1 MATTQDP
8 GRGPAIPRWEG
19 SSKWPACC
27 AVFIAIGLS
36 SFSFLLLNSALLS
49 PTQPL
54 PDTSAT
60 LGGTARTQGKPSN
73 LVFFF
78 FSPAELEH

>member
-19 SSKWPACC
+19 SGPAC

-60 LGGTARTQGKPSN
+60 LRGTARTQGKPSN

-78 FSPAELEH
+78 SPAELEH